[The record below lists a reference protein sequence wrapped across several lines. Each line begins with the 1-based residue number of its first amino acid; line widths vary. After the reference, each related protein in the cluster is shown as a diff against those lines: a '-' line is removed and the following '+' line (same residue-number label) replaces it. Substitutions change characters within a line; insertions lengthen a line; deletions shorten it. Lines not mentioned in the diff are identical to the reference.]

1 MKRAD
6 IVKLLPAVV
15 ISIVLGVL
23 MTVWVWG

>member
-6 IVKLLPAVV
+6 IVKLLPAVIV
-15 ISIVLGVL
+15 SLVLGAL